1 MEHTTQPEPS
11 ATLAEAAQQA
21 AAIEPA
27 YWVTLYRI
35 ALCYGG
41 AEEGGWWYTTREA
54 LVSLPIPAST
64 EEAQAQ
70 IEAQQVA
77 ALIAEADKIGETLGA
92 TYHARNPYG
101 ERPLEGCGLF
111 TYPDGETRPLRGY
124 RSASPEISAEIVA
137 EDIAAELHDTAPR
150 HYE

>member
-1 MEHTTQPEPS
+1 MEHPTHPQPS

-21 AAIEPA
+21 AAISPA

-54 LVSLPIPAST
+54 LVSLPVPAST

-77 ALIAEADKIGETLGA
+77 ALIAEAEKLGERLGA
-92 TYHARNPYG
+92 TYRARNPFKAL
-101 ERPLEGCGLF
+101 PLAGCGLHQ
-111 TYPDGETRPLRGY
+111 YADGSSRPLRSY
-124 RSASPEISAEIVA
+124 RSAAPEISAEIVA
-137 EDIAAELHDTAPR
+137 EDLAAESHSTERPR
-150 HYE
+150 YE

>member
-1 MEHTTQPEPS
+1 MEHPTHPQPS

-41 AEEGGWWYTTREA
+41 DEEGGWWYTTREA

-64 EEAQAQ
+64 EEAQTQ
-70 IEAQQVA
+70 IEAQQVSI
-77 ALIAEADKIGETLGA
+77 LIAEAEKIGETLGA
-92 TYHARNPYG
+92 TYRARNPYA

-111 TYPDGETRPLRGY
+111 TYPDGETRPLRSY
-124 RSASPEISAEIVA
+124 RSAAPEISAEIVA
-137 EDIAAELHDTAPR
+137 EDIAAESHDTERPR
-150 HYE
+150 YE